1 MSILLT
7 LLMLFDG
14 NGEVRTV
21 QRARFSAIA
30 FLLKFHLG
38 DLVSEFANDV
48 RSNDDLHGAEPNAEV
63 TFFAQLIVD
72 FDLEGFLYAQGFLLP
87 TNCSDRSIR

>member
-1 MSILLT
+1 MSILLA

-14 NGEVRTV
+14 NGEVRV
-21 QRARFSAIA
+21 VPMRRLAAIT

-38 DLVSEFANDV
+38 DLVSEFADV
-48 RSNDDLHGAEPNAEV
+48 RSNDDPHGAEPNAEV

-72 FDLEGFLYAQGFLLP
+72 LDLEGFLYAQGFLLL